1 MQTTIAQLKELK
13 LNGLLEAWQ
22 EQQALPTYHDLSF
35 DERFAL
41 LVEREHIRRHNQR
54 LQRRL
59 RQAKIP
65 LQVTLDTVD
74 FDVPRGLRKIQ
85 FLEFAQ
91 GHWIQENLSLILV
104 GPTGVGKS
112 FLSCVLANHLCTQ
125 GYRVRYIKTADLVLE
140 MKLAKADGSYPKL
153 RKQFETVD
161 LLVLD
166 EWLRDPLS
174 TYEAREILDLLDGR
188 FRKASCL
195 FATQIP
201 IDQWHPQIEDPTLAD
216 AILDRIVHDAMKLP
230 LAGESMRKLTSK
242 LNPNNPTSSQSQD
255 APQEATK
262 RRKTQSKK
270 TTSDG
275 EEDEMK
281 K

>member
-1 MQTTIAQLKELK
+1 MQTTIEQLKELK
-13 LNGLLEAWQ
+13 LTGLLEAWQ
-22 EQQALPTYHDLSF
+22 EQQAMPTYHDLSF
-35 DERFAL
+35 DERLAL

-59 RQAKIP
+59 RQSRIP

-85 FLEFAQ
+85 FLEFSQ
-91 GHWIQENLSLILV
+91 GHWLRENLSLILV

-112 FLSCVLANHLCTQ
+112 FLACVLGNHLCTQ
-125 GYRVRYIKTADLVLE
+125 GYTVRYIKTADLILE
-140 MKLAKADGSYPKL
+140 LKLAKGDGSYPKL
-153 RKQFETVD
+153 RRQFENVD

-174 TYEAREILDLLDGR
+174 TYEAREMLDLLDGR

-201 IDQWHPQIEDPTLAD
+201 VEQWHPQIQDPTLAD
-216 AILDRIVHDAMKLP
+216 AILDRIVHDAMKLS
-230 LAGESMRKLTSK
+230 LSGESMRKLTSK
-242 LNPNNPTSSQSQD
+242 LNQDKTNKLSQKENP
-255 APQEATK
+255 
-262 RRKTQSKK
+262 K
-270 TTSDG
+270 TTSKTSRAKSNEQKSPQ
-275 EEDEMK
+275 EEVMTP
-281 K
+281 